1 MSRRAAPPLDCSAS
15 CKAPRAGLG
24 AQSRAAHFRTAPM
37 LPPQRL
43 SFRGR
48 LQDLGPDSP
57 SPPLNNLLM
66 L

>member
-1 MSRRAAPPLDCSAS
+1 MSRHAALPLDCSAS
-15 CKAPRAGLG
+15 CKAQRAGLG
-24 AQSRAAHFRTAPM
+24 AQSWAAHFRTAPM
-37 LPPQRL
+37 PPPQPL

-57 SPPLNNLLM
+57 SPQLNNLLT